1 MIKKQLTV
9 TRDGEEVPFV
19 VMETVSESRMMM
31 SFIVQYDDDEK
42 KQKRLSII
50 LTQAEAQDLAKA
62 IDNFSYNFLE
72 EEL

>member
-9 TRDGEEVPFV
+9 TRDGEELPFV
-19 VMETVSESRMMM
+19 EMETVNETKMKL
-31 SFIVQYDDDEK
+31 SFHHDEDGTPAV
-42 KQKRLSII
+42 RLSMI

-72 EEL
+72 E

>member
-31 SFIVQYDDDEK
+31 SFLAQYDGNE
-42 KQKRLSII
+42 QKRFSMI

-72 EEL
+72 EET

>member
-19 VMETVSESRMMM
+19 VMETVSDSRMKM
-31 SFIVQYDDDEK
+31 SFLAQYDGNE
-42 KQKRLSII
+42 QKRFSMI

-72 EEL
+72 EET

>member
-1 MIKKQLTV
+1 MIKKQMTV

>member
-19 VMETVSESRMMM
+19 EMETVNETQMKL
-31 SFIVQYDDDEK
+31 SFLAQYEEGE
-42 KQKRLSII
+42 QKRLSMI
-50 LTQAEAQDLAKA
+50 LTQAEAQDMAKA

-72 EEL
+72 ED

>member
-19 VMETVSESRMMM
+19 EMETVSESRMKM
-31 SFIVQYDDDEK
+31 SFLAQYDGNE
-42 KQKRLSII
+42 QKRFSMI

-72 EEL
+72 EET